1 MGIKEDAYRY
11 AVKNAFLHGGK
22 AEAGAVVGKIIALH
36 KSEQGFDIKK
46 AMPEIQEAVK
56 RANALKKGELEKEF
70 SRFEEEG
77 YELKP
82 KPKREGLPSIEFAE
96 RGGKI
101 VTRYAPNP
109 SGAMHFGHARQAI
122 LNHDIARKYN
132 GKFILRFEDT
142 DPKTKVP
149 LEDGERMFIEDLAW
163 LGIKADET
171 FTDSGR
177 FSIYYEHMKKTIGLE
192 KAYVCLCDND
202 EWKKKKAKGIAC
214 ACRDFDKKKNLE
226 LFNKMLKHELK
237 EGQAVLRIKTDIQHP
252 DPSVRDWWAAKIVDK
267 PNHPKL
273 KNERVFPSYNFAAAI
288 DDHLMG
294 ITLIIRGQEHAQ
306 NSTKQK
312 FLYDYFGWE
321 YPEAIHTGRV
331 KSNIGV
337 LSKSKI
343 NALMK
348 TKGFLG
354 FDDPRLGTIRALRRR
369 GFEAEAIREIMIDI
383 GLKTS
388 DTTVQF
394 DRLAGANRKLIDSQS
409 ERIVFI
415 DDPVRLSVRFA
426 AGFTAKLPRHPDL
439 PEKGT
444 KNYELKEGLQR
455 FIVSK
460 KQLEKIS
467 AGDIVRLKQ
476 AYNIK
481 IASKNEL
488 EIEADYFNE
497 AALKNAPIIHWLLEG
512 QTTDVEVILPKGDEL
527 ERLLGL
533 AEKELEKQ
541 KPGVHIQLERFGY
554 ARVDRVEKGKVTV
567 WFTHD

>member
-22 AEAGAVVGKIIALH
+22 ADTGAVVGKIIALH
-36 KSEQGFDIKK
+36 KQTPTFDIKK
-46 AMPEIQEAVK
+46 SMPEIQKAVQQ
-56 RANALKKGELEKEF
+56 ANALKKTELEKEF
-70 SRFEEEG
+70 SRFEEAG

-82 KPKREGLPSIEFAE
+82 KPKRTGLPAIEFAE
-96 RGGKI
+96 KGGKV

-122 LNHDIARKYN
+122 LNHDLARKYN

-149 LEDGERMFIEDLAW
+149 LENGERLFIEDLEW

-177 FSIYYEHMKKTIGLE
+177 FKIYFEHMKKAIELG
-192 KAYVCLCDND
+192 KAYVCLCDNE

-214 ACRDFDKKKNLE
+214 ECGAFDKKKNLE

-237 EGQAVLRIKTDIQHP
+237 EGQAVLRIKTDIAHP
-252 DPSVRDWWAAKIVDK
+252 DPSVRDWWAAKIVDV
-267 PNHPKL
+267 PQHPKL
-273 KNERVFPSYNFAAAI
+273 KKEHVFPSYNFAAAI

-312 FLYDYFGWE
+312 FLYDYFGWK
-321 YPEAIHTGRV
+321 YPEAIHTGRI

-348 TKGFLG
+348 TANFLG

-369 GFEAEAIREIMIDI
+369 GFVPEAIREIMWDI

-394 DRLAGANRKLIDSQS
+394 ERLADANRKIIDKIA

-415 DDPVRLSVRFA
+415 EDPIRLSVRFA
-426 AGFTAKLPRHPDL
+426 KEFVAKLPRHPDNQ
-439 PEKGT
+439 EKGT
-444 KNYELKEGLQR
+444 KDYSLAAGLQR

-460 KQLEKIS
+460 KQFEKLKVS
-467 AGDIVRLKQ
+467 DIARLKH

-481 IASKNEL
+481 IMKKSEFDV
-488 EIEADYFNE
+488 EADFFNDTS
-497 AALKNAPIIHWLLEG
+497 LQGTPIVHWLLEG
-512 QTTDVEVILPKGDEL
+512 QTADVEVLLPKGEAL
-527 ERLLGL
+527 EKLQGL
-533 AEKELEKQ
+533 AEKELLKYET
-541 KPGVHIQLERFGY
+541 GAHLQLERFGY
-554 ARVDRVEKGKVTV
+554 VRLDSKQANKASA
-567 WFTHD
+567 WFTHE

>member
-1 MGIKEDAYRY
+1 MTIKEDAFRY
-11 AVKNAFLHGGK
+11 AIKNAFLHNGK
-22 AEAGAVVGKIIALH
+22 ADVGAVVGKIIALH
-36 KSEQGFDIKK
+36 KSEKGFDIKK
-46 AMPEIQEAVK
+46 SMPEITEAVRK
-56 RANALKKGELEKEF
+56 ANSLSFAEIEKQYNV
-70 SRFEEEG
+70 FEAVG

-82 KPKREGLPSIEFAE
+82 KPKREGLPTIDFAE
-96 RGGKI
+96 KGGKV

-122 LNHDIARKYN
+122 LNHDIARKYG

-149 LEDGERMFIEDLAW
+149 LDDGEKMFIEDLDW
-163 LGIKADET
+163 LEIKADET
-171 FTDSGR
+171 FTDSDR
-177 FSIYYEHMKKTIGLE
+177 FQIYYDHMKKTIEME
-192 KAYVCLCDND
+192 KAYVCVCDND

-214 ACRDFDKKKNLE
+214 ECRNFDKKKNLE

-237 EGQAVLRIKTDIQHP
+237 EGQAVLRIKTDIQHA

-273 KNERVFPSYNFAAAI
+273 KKEHVFPSYNFAAAI

-294 ITLIIRGQEHAQ
+294 ITLIIRGQEHSQ
-306 NSTKQK
+306 NATKQK

-348 TKGFLG
+348 TPGFIG
-354 FDDPRLGTIRALRRR
+354 FDDPRLGTIQALRRK
-369 GFEAEAIREIMIDI
+369 GFEAGAIREIMIDI

-394 DRLAGANRKLIDSQS
+394 DRLADANRKLIDAKS

-415 DDPVRLSVRFA
+415 EDPIRLSVRFA
-426 AGFTAKLPRHPDL
+426 KQFTARLPRHPDF

-444 KNYELKEGLQR
+444 KDYELKAGLQR

-460 KQLEKIS
+460 KQFEKLK
-467 AGDIVRLKQ
+467 AGQTARLKQ

-481 IASKNEL
+481 IMGKSDL

-497 AALKNAPIIHWLLEG
+497 TSLRDTPIVHWLLEG
-512 QTTDVEVILPKGDEL
+512 ETADVEVLLPKGDTL

-533 AEKELEKQ
+533 AEKELLKHKVGE
-541 KPGVHIQLERFGY
+541 HIQLERFGY
-554 ARVDRVEKGKVTV
+554 ARIDKIEKGKATL
-567 WFTHD
+567 WWTHE